1 MTAISVAVTKDLPE
15 ENLLDSTR
23 DGLSR
28 VLSLTK
34 SRGDDL
40 STNKRESSLYE
51 DVPEG
56 KELTPSTWD
65 DAGTVFNGDL
75 GERTRVAP
83 VSESDSIVVLCFQL

>member
-1 MTAISVAVTKDLPE
+1 MPE
-15 ENLLDSTR
+15 ENTFDRSRDSLPGVL
-23 DGLSR
+23 GLTQSG
-28 VLSLTK
+28 SN
-34 SRGDDL
+34 DF
-40 STNKRESSLYE
+40 STDERESSLYE